1 MALATI
7 VSTESSMMKKSL
19 DTPKEETINDQ
30 WQSQIFVRVPQRAG
44 VMFISSVNNRIVT
57 DLHMIPA
64 HSLPEA
70 VTVAEKMVGNP
81 EAMVTAISEGVAV
94 IVKI

>member
-1 MALATI
+1 
-7 VSTESSMMKKSL
+7 
-19 DTPKEETINDQ
+19 
-30 WQSQIFVRVPQRAG
+30 
-44 VMFISSVNNRIVT
+44 
-57 DLHMIPA
+57 MIPA